1 MKQRQP
7 FEKQQEA
14 IHTEQ
19 TVSSLHER
27 NSTSSHVLLLD
38 TNKPDYKFY
47 NTSKKVR

>member
-14 IHTEQ
+14 AHIEQ
-19 TVSSLHER
+19 TVTSVHER
-27 NSTSSHVLLLD
+27 NSTSSHVLMQD

-47 NTSKKVR
+47 YTSKKTR